1 MSSSVQSKV
10 KLSWDQNCT
19 FLPTHLTRTHVGTH
33 ATHSCTPA
41 RSLARPL
48 GSSEHA
54 RLALPAFRFASPST
68 EARVTVAAAVLPDK
82 VVRPNKNG
90 WFSIGI
96 FASWSAFPS
105 SPSGRCSFGPSECL
119 KRVEATGCFTFGRSV
134 LLAAIAAPCF
144 PSAHPKVVRLM
155 AAWHTFTS
163 LLLQFGFPARAVPLG
178 LRSSVCAPPPPRATS
193 LEPDCRAFSS
203 PRRVRRLLVVL
214 LTWSVLCLLPLS
226 LFPVSLSVPRC
237 SLGSTLQTLRSPP
250 RFSNNQSCR
259 ISVLYPHPSPHP
271 SLVEAT
277 LPLRHLL
284 PLLRH
289 PSDPL

>member
-1 MSSSVQSKV
+1 MHA
-10 KLSWDQNCT
+10 CT
-19 FLPTHLTRTHVGTH
+19 QPGQTPRFIRACSPCPACISLRITKHRGT
-33 ATHSCTPA
+33 S
-41 RSLARPL
+41 
-48 GSSEHA
+48 
-54 RLALPAFRFASPST
+54 
-68 EARVTVAAAVLPDK
+68 TVAAAVLPDK

-105 SPSGRCSFGPSECL
+105 SPSGRCSFGPSEWL

-193 LEPDCRAFSS
+193 LEPDCRALSS
-203 PRRVRRLLVVL
+203 RRVRRLLVVL

-237 SLGSTLQTLRSPP
+237 SLGSTFQTLRSPP
-250 RFSNNQSCR
+250 RFSHNQSCR

-277 LPLRHLL
+277 LPFRHLL
-284 PLLRH
+284 PLLRY